1 MTYSLT
7 IERNNA
13 DPTYVNEIETW
24 DDVLDY
30 LKHKLD
36 QWTIRVQIYKYSSN
50 NRCLGHKCVTM
61 SSMWF
66 VCTVGTDKVLL

>member
-1 MTYSLT
+1 MKYSMT

-13 DPTYVNEIETW
+13 DPTYVNDIKTW

-36 QWTIRVQIYKYSSN
+36 QWTIRVHIYKWSSN
-50 NRCLGHKCVTM
+50 SRCLGERCVTM
-61 SSMWF
+61 GNMWF
-66 VCTVGTDKVLL
+66 ICFSGTDKVLL